1 MLTFYFDG
9 ITGEMREE
17 EILTAGMV
25 GKEIQFQFSEDWD
38 GLRKVVVYQ
47 AGEISCTVVDV
58 GAQSVIPAVVLSKS
72 LRRLFVGVYG
82 ISEDGLVVTP
92 TIYARGP
99 FIRIGTSEG
108 DEGSGYDPQDPFWLR
123 VEEELAKSLW
133 FTPQTLTEAQ
143 QYQARLNIGA
153 ARDSRAA
160 ATALLTVLQNAVYIT
175 NQNENLA
182 KLRQELLNYKVPEE
196 E

>member
-9 ITGEMREE
+9 VSGEMQEE

-25 GKEIQFQFSEDWD
+25 SKEIQFRFSEDWD

-47 AGEISCTVVDV
+47 AGELSCTVVDV
-58 GAQSVIPAVVLSKS
+58 QAQTVIPPVVLSAS
-72 LRRLFVGVYG
+72 LRRLYVGVYG
-82 ISEDGLVVTP
+82 MSEDGLVVIP

-99 FIRIGTSEG
+99 FIRIGTNEG
-108 DEGSGYDPQDPFWLR
+108 EEGSGYDPQDPFWLR
-123 VEEELAKSLW
+123 VEEAVEKSLW
-133 FTPQTLTEAQ
+133 FAPQTLTEAQ

-153 ARDSRAA
+153 ARDSRTAV
-160 ATALLTVLQNAVYIT
+160 TALLTVLQNGVYLT
-175 NQNENLA
+175 NQNENIA

-196 E
+196 